1 MSRMSNDPHS
11 RAKHLQK
18 DEDDEE
24 EDLVEKMLEK
34 VGCAQ
39 EHYAVQECM
48 SETRDWRQCQTHVK
62 AFRQCIAKG
71 QAQNSSRPDS

>member
-1 MSRMSNDPHS
+1 MSNDPHN
-11 RAKHLQK
+11 RQKHLEK
-18 DEDDEE
+18 NEDDE

>member
-1 MSRMSNDPHS
+1 MSNDPHNRS
-11 RAKHLQK
+11 KHLQK

-48 SETRDWRQCQTHVK
+48 SETRDWRQCQTHLK

-71 QAQNSSRPDS
+71 QAQNPSRPDS